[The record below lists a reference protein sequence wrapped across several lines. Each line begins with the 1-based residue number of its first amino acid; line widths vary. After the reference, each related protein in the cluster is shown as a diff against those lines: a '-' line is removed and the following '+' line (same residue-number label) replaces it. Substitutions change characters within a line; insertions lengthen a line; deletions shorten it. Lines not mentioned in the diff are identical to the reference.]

1 MRVLDASFLIDYG
14 NGLEA
19 AAKYLLAHSEQQ
31 FVVPAPIY
39 TEYLLGTVHSSA
51 PTEIEDARAELS
63 WATIVEIDEST
74 AVRAAE
80 IADTIGPEGPNL
92 TAIDA
97 LVAAVADELNA
108 PLVSCDSDLTNAEIQ
123 QIITVDKYRE

>member
-19 AAKYLLAHSEQQ
+19 AAEYLLAHSEQQ
-31 FVVPAPIY
+31 FVIPAPVY

-51 PTEIEDARAELS
+51 PTEIEDARAELA
-63 WATIVEIDEST
+63 WAAVVEIDEST

-80 IADTIGPEGPNL
+80 IADQIGPEGLNL

-97 LVAAVADELNA
+97 LVAAVADKLNA
-108 PLVSCDSDLTNAEIQ
+108 PLVSCDSDLTNATIK
-123 QIITVDKYRE
+123 QIIDVDEYRG